1 VGEWETT
8 SAASQTSWLDYSPL
22 VSIVLGYLL
31 FLFGVAYAAER
42 SRRLRTPRLQMLTYV
57 LTASV
62 YCTAWT
68 FYGSVGLAAHRGL
81 EFLTIYLGP
90 ALVALLW
97 PFLLRRLVRVVKE
110 QRITSVSDFI
120 ASRYGKS
127 APLGALAALLVSLG
141 LIPYIA
147 LQLQAV
153 SQSFKLILRQETILE
168 WLDPALLVA
177 VVLGVFGI
185 LFGAR
190 NPDFTRLQRGLL
202 SAVAVESVVKLLAF
216 LTVGAYVTWG
226 LFDGFGD
233 IFRRVLADPEL
244 SRLLTLGE
252 PPAASFTRWSALL
265 LISMLAVV
273 FLPRQFHV
281 LVVQNQDERH
291 IAQASWMFP
300 LYLFL
305 INVFV
310 LPIAFAGLMLLPRAQ
325 ADHFVLLLPL
335 SSGNQALSILVFL
348 GGFSAAT
355 AMIVVD
361 SLALS
366 KMLTNDIVV
375 PILLRNRSRDLYRAS
390 LTSMRLSILLVVA
403 LGYGWA
409 IMAQGQFLLVEMG
422 LLSFVAVTQ
431 CAPAILL
438 GLVWPRGNRRGA
450 SVGLGLGFALWFY
463 TLIVPA
469 LVKEGILPVSLLGDG
484 PFGID
489 LLRPT
494 AFLGLSGLD
503 SVSHGLFWSLL
514 ANLGGYVLVSLATRQ
529 DAEER
534 LQAAA
539 FTGRFPSEGGT
550 SVGRTILAPD
560 EIERLVHHYVGG
572 TEAAAIAGELLGT
585 KRPEE
590 LTAPELLELRI
601 RLEKRLAAS
610 LGAAAARFIV
620 EDRFT
625 LSKGEAEQLVE
636 SFQELQ
642 HSLRTTEEEVRRTER
657 LLASVVR
664 SVGDCIFTADVHGRL
679 VTMNPAGERLFGAAE
694 PHLVGAPWSRLFVS
708 EDADG
713 PHRLRPAAGSARPW
727 QGEVRARAR
736 TGREFP
742 VHLAVTPIVDLRGR
756 VLGSVGVL
764 RDLTEQHEMQRRLI
778 QQEKLASL
786 GQMAAGVAHEIRN
799 PLGGIKMAL
808 GLLANVDGRDTLSRE
823 MIETMRSGILEIEA
837 IISHLLDYTR
847 DTRLDRQS
855 YDLAQILRQVA
866 RACARDVGVRGME
879 VDWSGCRESV
889 ALVDGQRIRQ
899 VFTNVVRNAVEAAGR
914 ERIPQ
919 VAVRCERRNGVVV
932 AEVVDN
938 GVGMTPEER
947 EKMFLPFFTTKPTGT
962 GLGLAIVK
970 KIVDL
975 HGGEIQVESAPGR
988 GTRVRIVLPAGVS
1001 DEATSPDRRG

>member
-1 VGEWETT
+1 M
-8 SAASQTSWLDYSPL
+8 SWLGYGPL
-22 VSIVLGYLL
+22 LSIVVGYLL
-31 FLFGVAYAAER
+31 FLFGVAWAAER
-42 SRRLRTPRLQMLTYV
+42 SDRLHSPRLAMLTYV

-68 FYGSVGLAAHRGL
+68 FYGSVGLAAHRGV

-110 QRITSVSDFI
+110 QRITSISDFI

-127 APLGALAALLVSLG
+127 APLGALVAALVALG

-153 SQSFKLILRQETILE
+153 SESFKLILGRETILDFF
-168 WLDPALLVA
+168 DPTLLVA

-190 NPDFTRLQRGLL
+190 NPDFTRVQRGLL

-216 LTVGAYVTWG
+216 LTAGAYVTWG
-226 LFDGFGD
+226 LFGGFGD
-233 IFRRVLADPEL
+233 IFARVLADPEL
-244 SRLLTLGE
+244 SRLVTLDT
-252 PPAASFTRWSALL
+252 PPSASFARWAALL
-265 LISMLAVV
+265 FISMMAVM

-281 LVVQNQDERH
+281 LVVQNQDEGH
-291 IAQASWMFP
+291 VNAAAWMFP

-305 INVFV
+305 INLFV
-310 LPIAFAGLMLLPRAQ
+310 LPVAFAGLLLLPRAQ
-325 ADHFVLLLPL
+325 ADHFILLLPL
-335 SSGNQALSILVFL
+335 SAGAQALSVLVFL

-361 SLALS
+361 SLAIS

-375 PILLRNRSRDLYRAS
+375 PILLRNRSGDIYRAS
-390 LTSMRLSILLVVA
+390 LHAMRCCILLVVF
-403 LGYGWA
+403 LGYVWA
-409 IMAQGQFLLVEMG
+409 MMARGQFLLVEMG

-438 GLVWPRGNRRGA
+438 GLAWPRGNRRGA
-450 SVGLGLGFALWFY
+450 FVGISAGFALWFY

-469 LVKEGILPVSLLGDG
+469 LVKEGFVPAALLTDG
-484 PFGID
+484 PFGLA

-494 AFLGLSGLD
+494 ALFGLAGLD

-514 ANLGGYVLVSLATRQ
+514 ANLGAFGLVSLATRQ

-539 FTGRFPSEGGT
+539 FTGRFPGESPAT
-550 SVGRTILAPD
+550 IGRTILSPR

-572 TEAAAIAGELLGT
+572 TEAATIARELLGG
-585 KRPEE
+585 KPAEE
-590 LTAPELLELRI
+590 RTAPELLELRI

-642 HSLRTTEEEVRRTER
+642 HSLRTTEEEARRTER

-664 SVGDCIFTADVHGRL
+664 SVDDCIFTTDTQGRL
-679 VTMNPAGERLFGAAE
+679 LTVNPAGQRLFGARE
-694 PHLVGAPWSRLFVS
+694 GELLGAPWWELLAGGERSPW
-708 EDADG
+708 ET
-713 PHRLRPAAGSARPW
+713 AARAPGAGRGW
-727 QGEVRARAR
+727 KGDVRARASG
-736 TGREFP
+736 GREFP
-742 VHLAVTPIVDLRGR
+742 AHLALAPIFDRRGQ
-756 VLGSVGVL
+756 VLGAVGVL
-764 RDLTEQHEMQRRLI
+764 RDLTEQQELQRRLI

-799 PLGGIKMAL
+799 PLGGIKMAM
-808 GLLANVDGRDTLSRE
+808 GVVQQYDGRDAVTQE
-823 MIETMRSGILEIEA
+823 MIGTVRKGIAEIES
-837 IISHLLDYTR
+837 IISDLLDYAR
-847 DTRLDRQS
+847 EARLDRQP
-855 YDLAQILRQVA
+855 YDLERILRQVVGGLAEEA
-866 RACARDVGVRGME
+866 RLRGVELSLHVFPNVVM
-879 VDWSGCRESV
+879 
-889 ALVDGQRIRQ
+889 ALVDGQRIGQ
-899 VFTNVVRNAVEAAGR
+899 VFTNVVRNAIEAADRRPGAR
-914 ERIPQ
+914 
-919 VAVRCERRNGVVV
+919 VTVRCEARDEKVVV
-932 AEVVDN
+932 EVVDN
-938 GVGMTPEER
+938 GVGMTAEAR
-947 EKMFLPFFTTKPTGT
+947 EKVFLPFFTTKPTGT

-975 HGGEIQVESAPGR
+975 HGGEIQFDSTPGR
-988 GTRVRIVLPAGVS
+988 GTRVRITLPPGVA
-1001 DEATSPDRRG
+1001 DEAASADRRG

>member
-1 VGEWETT
+1 M
-8 SAASQTSWLDYSPL
+8 SWLDYGPL
-22 VSIVLGYLL
+22 LSIVVGYLL
-31 FLFGVAYAAER
+31 FLFCVAYAAER
-42 SRRLRTPRLQMLTYV
+42 SERLRTPRLATLTYV

-68 FYGSVGLAAHRGL
+68 FYGSVGLAANRGV

-90 ALVALLW
+90 ALIALLW
-97 PFLLRRLVRVVKE
+97 PVLLRRLVRVARE

-120 ASRYGKS
+120 SSRYGKS
-127 APLGALAALLVSLG
+127 APLGALVAALLAAG

-153 SQSFKLILRQETILE
+153 SESFKLILGRETILDIF
-168 WLDPALLVA
+168 DPTLLVA

-190 NPDFTRLQRGLL
+190 NPDFTRIQRGLL

-216 LTVGAYVTWG
+216 LTAGAYVTWW

-233 IFRRVLADPEL
+233 VFRRVLADPEL
-244 SRLLTLGE
+244 SRLVTLGT
-252 PPAASFTRWSALL
+252 PPSGTFARWAALL
-265 LISMLAVV
+265 LVSMMAVM

-291 IAQASWMFP
+291 VAAASWMFP

-305 INVFV
+305 INLFV
-310 LPIAFAGLMLLPRAQ
+310 LPIAFAGLMVLPREQ

-335 SSGNQALSILVFL
+335 SSGNAALSIFVFL

-361 SLALS
+361 SLAVAR
-366 KMLTNDIVV
+366 MLTNGIVV
-375 PILLRNRSRDLYRAS
+375 PILLRNRSRDVYQAS
-390 LTSMRLSILLVVA
+390 LHSTHLAILLVVF
-403 LGYGWA
+403 LGYVWA
-409 IMAQGQFLLVEMG
+409 KMAAGRFLLVEMG

-431 CAPAILL
+431 CAPAVLL

-450 SVGLGLGFALWFY
+450 FVGISAGFALWFY

-469 LVKEGILPVSLLGDG
+469 LVKEALVPPSLLTDG
-484 PFGID
+484 PFAWS

-494 AFLGLSGLD
+494 ELLGLHGLD
-503 SVSHGLFWSLL
+503 SVTHGLFWSLL
-514 ANLGGYVLVSLATRQ
+514 ANLTGYVLVSLGTRQ

-539 FTGRFPSEGGT
+539 FTGRFPGDT
-550 SVGRTILAPD
+550 RAPVGRTILSPR

-572 TEAAAIAGELLGT
+572 AEAAAIARELLGA
-585 KRPEE
+585 KPADE

-601 RLEKRLAAS
+601 RLEQRLAAS
-610 LGAAAARFIV
+610 LGAAAARIIV

-625 LSKGEAEQLVE
+625 FSKGEAEQLVE

-642 HSLRTTEEEVRRTER
+642 HSLRTTAEEVRRSER
-657 LLASVVR
+657 LLASVVH
-664 SVGDCIFTADVHGRL
+664 SVDDCIFTTDVQGRL
-679 VTMNPAGERLFGAAE
+679 VTMNPAGQRLFGAGEAE
-694 PHLVGAPWSRLFVS
+694 LDGAPWWELVAQRGAGVAGAV
-708 EDADG
+708 E
-713 PHRLRPAAGSARPW
+713 AAIAARRGW
-727 QGEVRARAR
+727 KGELHAR
-736 TGREFP
+736 TRLGREFP
-742 VHLAVTPIVDLRGR
+742 AHLAITPIVDREGY
-756 VLGSVGVL
+756 VLGMVGVL
-764 RDLTEQHEMQRRLI
+764 RDLTEQHALQRRLI
-778 QQEKLASL
+778 HQEKLASL

-799 PLGGIKMAL
+799 PLGGIKMAMR
-808 GLLANVDGRDTLSRE
+808 LLQDYDGRDGLTRE
-823 MIETMRSGILEIEA
+823 MIETVRSGIVEIES
-837 IISHLLDYTR
+837 IISALLDYAR
-847 DTRLDRQS
+847 ETRLDRQP
-855 YDLAQILRQVA
+855 YDVGRILAQVVHGLGADA
-866 RACARDVGVRGME
+866 RARGVE
-879 VDWSGCRESV
+879 VALTADPAGSV
-889 ALVDGQRIRQ
+889 ALVDGQKVRQ
-899 VFTNVVRNAVEAAGR
+899 VFTNVVRNAVEAADRPGVR
-914 ERIPQ
+914 
-919 VAVRCERRNGVVV
+919 VDVRCRAHGGKLEVDV
-932 AEVVDN
+932 ADT
-938 GVGMTPEER
+938 GVGMTAEAR

-975 HGGEIQVESAPGR
+975 HGGEIRVDSAPGQ
-988 GTRVRIVLPAGVS
+988 GTRVRILLPSGVL

>member
-1 VGEWETT
+1 M
-8 SAASQTSWLDYSPL
+8 SWLDYGPIL
-22 VSIVLGYLL
+22 SIVVGYLL
-31 FLFGVAYAAER
+31 FLFGVAYWAER
-42 SRRLRTPRLQMLTYV
+42 SRRLRHPRLQMLTYV

-68 FYGSVGLAAHRGL
+68 FYGSVGLAANRGL

-90 ALVALLW
+90 ALIALLW
-97 PFLLRRLVRVVKE
+97 PVLLRRLVRVAKE
-110 QRITSVSDFI
+110 QRITSISDFI
-120 ASRYGKS
+120 SSRYGKS
-127 APLGALAALLVSLG
+127 APLGALVAGLVVVG

-153 SQSFKLILRQETILE
+153 SQSFKLILHQETILE
-168 WLDPALLVA
+168 LFDPTLLVA

-190 NPDFTRLQRGLL
+190 NPDFTQAQRGLL

-216 LTVGAYVTWG
+216 LTAGAWVTWV
-226 LFDGFGD
+226 LFGGIGD
-233 IFRRVLADPEL
+233 IFGRALADPEIR
-244 SRLLTLGE
+244 RLLTLGDA
-252 PPAASFTRWSALL
+252 PTASFTRWAALL
-265 LISMLAVV
+265 VVSMMAVM

-291 IAQASWMFP
+291 VAAASWMFP

-305 INVFV
+305 INLFV
-310 LPIAFAGLMLLPRAQ
+310 LPIAFAGLLLLPRAQ

-335 SSGNQALSILVFL
+335 SAENAALSILVFL

-390 LTSMRLSILLVVA
+390 LRSMRLCILLVVF

-409 IMAQGQFLLVEMG
+409 ALAGGRFLLVEMG

-438 GLVWPRGNRRGA
+438 GLVWPRANRRGA
-450 SVGLGLGFALWFY
+450 FAGITAGFGLWFY
-463 TLIVPA
+463 TLIVPV
-469 LVKEGILPVSLLGDG
+469 LVKEGVLGSAILEVGLLGQG
-484 PFGID
+484 W
-489 LLRPT
+489 LRPT
-494 AFLGLSGLD
+494 QLFGLTGLD

-514 ANLGGYVLVSLATRQ
+514 VNLTAYALISLATRQ

-539 FTGRFPSEGGT
+539 FTGRFPGVPT
-550 SVGRTILAPD
+550 MPVGAILTPR
-560 EIERLVHHYVGG
+560 EIERIVHHYVGG
-572 TEAAAIAGELLGT
+572 PDAAIIAGEILGT
-585 KRPEE
+585 KAPDE
-590 LTAPELLELRI
+590 LTPPELLELRI

-625 LSKGEAEQLVE
+625 LSKGEAERLVE
-636 SFQELQ
+636 SFQELR

-664 SVGDCIFTADVHGRL
+664 SVDDCIVTTDIRGRL
-679 VTMNPAGERLFGAAE
+679 VTVNPAGERLFGASQGELA
-694 PHLVGAPWSRLFVS
+694 GAPWWELLATGPGVS
-708 EDADG
+708 GE
-713 PHRLRPAAGSARPW
+713 RAGGAF
-727 QGEVRARAR
+727 QGAYAWKGDVRARTRA
-736 TGREFP
+736 GREFP
-742 VHLAVTPIVDLRGR
+742 THLAVTPIFDPGGQ
-756 VLGSVGVL
+756 VLGTVGVL

-778 QQEKLASL
+778 HQETLASL

-799 PLGGIKMAL
+799 PLGGIKMAMAV
-808 GLLANVDGRDTLSRE
+808 LAKHNGDALSRE
-823 MIETMRSGILEIEA
+823 MTESMRSGVADIES
-837 IISHLLDYTR
+837 IVSHLLDYTR
-847 DTRLDRQS
+847 ETRLDRQPFDVERIVREVVQALGS
-855 YDLAQILRQVA
+855 DA
-866 RACARDVGVRGME
+866 RAR
-879 VDWSGCRESV
+879 SV
-889 ALVDGQRIRQ
+889 ALSCSQTFPSGVVGLVDGPRVRQ
-899 VFTNVVRNAVEAAGR
+899 VLTNLVRNAIEAA
-914 ERIPQ
+914 
-919 VAVRCERRNGVVV
+919 ERRPGGRVEVTCHGRDG
-932 AEVVDN
+932 AILFHVVDN
-938 GVGMTPEER
+938 GIGMTSEER
-947 EKMFLPFFTTKPTGT
+947 ERMFLPFFTTKPTGT

-975 HGGEIQVESAPGR
+975 HGGEINVASEPGW
-988 GTRVRIVLPAGVS
+988 GTRVAITLPMGAL
-1001 DEATSPDRRG
+1001 DEAASADRRG